1 MKQRPDAPEQTIVFN
16 ANYELFIFLVA
27 SLAFVNSA
35 LLILAADTPEQQ
47 IILWVTGA
55 LWLILALDFLA
66 RAARYR
72 FRFHTDIAHWL
83 MFLGSLPIPFVSLG
97 RVIGLGIWGRRLR
110 RQDYRW
116 MGQVIVARRAQSTL
130 LLIIFTTIVVF
141 ETGGILVLHAEAV
154 DPAANIRTAG
164 DALWWGYVTVATVG
178 YGDHYPVTP
187 FGRVVGILMITFGVA
202 LFTTLTGF
210 LADWFR
216 RPRRMPGDAP
226 VPQAP
231 APTGAPTGAP
241 ADAPEALALIR
252 HSFAEQERARQA
264 DMAELSARLDAI
276 EAQLRER
283 GQLPV
288 NAAGEPA
295 PPQ

>member
-1 MKQRPDAPEQTIVFN
+1 MTTKQQPDAPEQTLVVN

-35 LLILAADTPEQQ
+35 LLVLAADTPEQQ

-72 FRFHTDIAHWL
+72 FRFHTDIANWL
-83 MFLGSLPIPFVSLG
+83 VFLGSLPIPFVSLA
-97 RVIGLGIWGRRLR
+97 RLIGLGLWGRRLR

-116 MGQVIVARRAQSTL
+116 MGQAIVARRAQSTL

-141 ETGGILVLHAEAV
+141 ETGGILVLHAEAG

-187 FGRVVGILMITFGVA
+187 FGRIVGILMITFGVA

-216 RPRRMPGDAP
+216 HPRRMPGDAP
-226 VPQAP
+226 VPQTP
-231 APTGAPTGAP
+231 APTDAP

-252 HSFAEQERARQA
+252 HSLAAQERARQA

-283 GQLPV
+283 GQLP
-288 NAAGEPA
+288 AKPTGEPA
-295 PPQ
+295 PPE